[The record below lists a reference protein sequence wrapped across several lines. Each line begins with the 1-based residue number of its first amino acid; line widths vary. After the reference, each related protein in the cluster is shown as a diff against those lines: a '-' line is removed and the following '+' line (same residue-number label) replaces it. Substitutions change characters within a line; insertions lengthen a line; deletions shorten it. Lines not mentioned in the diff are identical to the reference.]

1 MINVP
6 IEDNIARKFWGGEDQ
21 LAQTVRDGGRGA
33 RHHVHHRS
41 RVQDQGNTG

>member
-21 LAQTVRDGGRGA
+21 LAETVCDGGRGA
-33 RHHVHHRS
+33 GHYVHNRS
-41 RVQDQGNTG
+41 RVQDQRNTS